1 MNGLLRHQKGSD
13 GPKRRN
19 FQAFEGFSW
28 FFACLMAKKGVY
40 AFEKEKQGK
49 KIFLY
54 KYEGKLM
61 LCEGVKKHLGG
72 FME

>member
-1 MNGLLRHQKGSD
+1 
-13 GPKRRN
+13 
-19 FQAFEGFSW
+19 
-28 FFACLMAKKGVY
+28 MAKKGVY